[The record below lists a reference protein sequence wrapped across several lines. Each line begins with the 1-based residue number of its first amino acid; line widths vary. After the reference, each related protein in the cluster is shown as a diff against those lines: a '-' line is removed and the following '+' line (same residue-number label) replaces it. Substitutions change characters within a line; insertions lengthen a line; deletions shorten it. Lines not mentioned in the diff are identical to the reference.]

1 MTLKPTSDLQFSTFK
16 GSFLIKNVNSQ
27 THHLIESP
35 TFKIKQF
42 TLTLVSPNSL
52 SKDDKDRDYA
62 DSQQVTLKVHP
73 EDNLFIEIDGSVKE
87 SD

>member
-1 MTLKPTSDLQFSTFK
+1 MTLKPTSDLQFSTFE
-16 GSFLIKNVNSQ
+16 GSFLIKNVNWETQ
-27 THHLIESP
+27 LTESP

-62 DSQQVTLKVHP
+62 DLQQVTLKVHP
-73 EDNLFIEIDGSVKE
+73 EDNLFIEIDGSVKK